1 MGNDLLK
8 EPDEVAQAVLHVMSS
23 ETPRRRYMVTPN
35 ADQARR
41 TISAAMQRL
50 LELNADQPYSY
61 DREQLIALLDELMVP
76 EQIEISG
83 N

>member
-1 MGNDLLK
+1 
-8 EPDEVAQAVLHVMSS
+8 MSS
-23 ETPRRRYMVTPN
+23 DTPRRRYMITPN
-35 ADQARR
+35 ADQAQR